1 MSLHFMPWDKVE
13 ELMHDLEEKG
23 LSDKQVRD
31 EIVKVLD
38 TIIPAHLLPPPWGC
52 IAEFLDGPGIRLALN
67 VALASRQGRER
78 RRKRKAERKAR
89 LQQQ

>member
-31 EIVKVLD
+31 EIVKALD
-38 TIIPAHLLPPPWGC
+38 TLIPAYLLPPPWGC
-52 IAEFLDGPGIRLALN
+52 IAELLDGPGIRAALN
-67 VALASRQGRER
+67 IALASRQGRER
-78 RRKRKAERKAR
+78 RRKRRAERKER

>member
-1 MSLHFMPWDKVE
+1 VSLHFMPWDKVE

-31 EIVKVLD
+31 EIVKALD
-38 TIIPAHLLPPPWGC
+38 TLIPAYLLPPPWGC
-52 IAEFLDGPGIRLALN
+52 IAELLDGLGIRAALN
-67 VALASRQGRER
+67 IALASRQGRER
-78 RRKRKAERKAR
+78 RRKRKADRKAR